1 MCLKKYLTL
10 GTVTVVLIFLV
21 LMIPQLV
28 SQYLPSV
35 KITNMKTDSYSET
48 VYASGTVEEQS
59 KEEVTSDFPLVFK
72 KINISAGDRVHAGD
86 ILMEV
91 DKQATV
97 DLLLNLAS
105 NSSDSAAASLTIT
118 LLQMLSETSYEQ
130 IAALLPEN
138 ITAPKNGIVTQLGA
152 VKNTLILPGQ
162 QLAAI
167 SENNHMVAT
176 ISVAETDIAQVKI
189 GQRVS
194 MSGVASDD
202 SICTGTVTAVSSS
215 ARKQLSGTSLETV
228 VDVTVDIESGAE
240 YFKPG
245 YTVKA
250 EIEVESPRQ
259 VNLLPYE
266 AIGQDEN
273 GNEFVYVYQDGNAVR
288 RLVESGVETSNGIE
302 IRQGV
307 YPSDIIIFDAST
319 VTADG
324 PISVQGRVS

>member
-1 MCLKKYLTL
+1 
-10 GTVTVVLIFLV
+10 
-21 LMIPQLV
+21 
-28 SQYLPSV
+28 
-35 KITNMKTDSYSET
+35 MKTDSYSET
-48 VYASGTVEEQS
+48 IYASGTVEEQS

-72 KINISAGDRVHAGD
+72 KINVSAGERVHAGD
-86 ILMEV
+86 VLMEV

-105 NSSDSAAASLTIT
+105 NSSDSAAASLTVT

-138 ITAPKNGIVTQLGA
+138 ITAPKSGVVTQLGA

-176 ISVAETDIAQVKI
+176 ISVAETDIAQVAL

-194 MSGVASDD
+194 MSGVASSD
-202 SICTGTVTAVSSS
+202 SICTGTVAAISSS

-250 EIEVESPRQ
+250 EIEVEAPRQ

-288 RLVESGVETSNGIE
+288 RLVESGVETSNGVE

-319 VTADG
+319 VSADG

>member
-10 GTVTVVLIFLV
+10 GTVTVVLIFLI

-48 VYASGTVEEQS
+48 IYASGTVEEQS

-72 KINISAGDRVHAGD
+72 KINVSAGERVHAGD
-86 ILMEV
+86 VLMEV

-105 NSSDSAAASLTIT
+105 NSSDSAAASLTVT

-138 ITAPKNGIVTQLGA
+138 ITAPKSGVVTQLGA

-176 ISVAETDIAQVKI
+176 ISVAETDIAQVAL

-194 MSGVASDD
+194 MSGVASSD
-202 SICTGTVTAVSSS
+202 SICTGTVAAISSS

-250 EIEVESPRQ
+250 EIEVEAPRQ

-288 RLVESGVETSNGIE
+288 RLVESGVETSNGVE

-319 VTADG
+319 VSADG

>member
-1 MCLKKYLTL
+1 
-10 GTVTVVLIFLV
+10 
-21 LMIPQLV
+21 
-28 SQYLPSV
+28 
-35 KITNMKTDSYSET
+35 
-48 VYASGTVEEQS
+48 
-59 KEEVTSDFPLVFK
+59 
-72 KINISAGDRVHAGD
+72 
-86 ILMEV
+86 
-91 DKQATV
+91 
-97 DLLLNLAS
+97 
-105 NSSDSAAASLTIT
+105 
-118 LLQMLSETSYEQ
+118 MLSETSYEQ

-152 VKNTLILPGQ
+152 VKSTLILPGQ

-273 GNEFVYVYQDGNAVR
+273 GNEFVYVYQDCNAVR

-302 IRQGV
+302 MLQGF